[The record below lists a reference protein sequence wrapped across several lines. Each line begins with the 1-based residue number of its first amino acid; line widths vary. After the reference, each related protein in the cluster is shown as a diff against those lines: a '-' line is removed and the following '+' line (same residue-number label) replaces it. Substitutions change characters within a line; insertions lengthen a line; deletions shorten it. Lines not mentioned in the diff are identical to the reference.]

1 VTIKLPV
8 ASTLAD
14 DGSSGLICLLV
25 LYSSQDHAL
34 IVFLQWQKGKLDEE
48 LKLDASKLMFPD
60 DDLFVSLVDFYFKE
74 VNAFFPL
81 LHRPTFERQIAERLH
96 TRDAMFGNVVLLVC
110 ALGSKYSDDP
120 RNYMDSS
127 NTRSSGHKW
136 YTQVDT
142 CRKAYTTKSSLC
154 ELQMIAVRSPTRHC
168 LVLTIKSSWFFSA
181 NQLGGLT
188 DHGCMLGW
196 V

>member
-1 VTIKLPV
+1 
-8 ASTLAD
+8 
-14 DGSSGLICLLV
+14 
-25 LYSSQDHAL
+25 
-34 IVFLQWQKGKLDEE
+34 LDEE
-48 LKLDASKLMFPD
+48 LNLDASKLTFPD

-74 VNAFFPL
+74 VNILLPL

-96 TRDAMFGNVVLLVC
+96 MKDAMFGNVVLLVC

-120 RNYMDSS
+120 RNYLDSS

-136 YTQVDT
+136 YSQVDT
-142 CRKAYTTKSSLC
+142 CRKAYITKSSLH

-168 LVLTIKSSWFFSA
+168 LVLTIKSSWLFSA
-181 NQLGGLT
+181 NQLGDLT
-188 DHGCMLGW
+188 DHGYMLGW